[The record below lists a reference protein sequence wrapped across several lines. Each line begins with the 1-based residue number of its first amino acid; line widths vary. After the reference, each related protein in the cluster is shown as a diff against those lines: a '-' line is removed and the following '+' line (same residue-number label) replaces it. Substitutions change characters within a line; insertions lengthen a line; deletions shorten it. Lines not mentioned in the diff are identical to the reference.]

1 MRILGSTTGWES
13 QIHYFS
19 RPSFPKLALFGAIIV
34 PSLSLC
40 CMIHQCQGFLDE
52 AYFSHQD
59 SGILTKAPRAPS
71 QFHVKDS
78 LILIPSFHIQATCR
92 PCCCSISCL
101 FSFHACVHII
111 LFTCRTLRCPRH
123 PRRPRCR
130 GAASRA
136 SRRAPSPPAPSAST
150 EKSSLKSIPA

>member
-19 RPSFPKLALFGAIIV
+19 RPSFPRLALFAAIIV
-34 PSLSLC
+34 PSLCLC
-40 CMIHQCQGFLDE
+40 CTIHQCQGFLDE

-71 QFHVKDS
+71 QFHLKDS
-78 LILIPSFHIQATCR
+78 LILISSFHIQATCR

-101 FSFHACVHII
+101 FSFHVFVFTLFCSHAGLCDALVI
-111 LFTCRTLRCPRH
+111 LEGLVVVELPLVPLVVLLPLQHRQQALK
-123 PRRPRCR
+123 
-130 GAASRA
+130 RA
-136 SRRAPSPPAPSAST
+136 V
-150 EKSSLKSIPA
+150 